1 MKDKNITMP
10 GRSWLHNCLQS
21 IQQQAF
27 YNTYWNSFTLLR
39 ADTDELKDKAYALRY
54 DVFCRENGFIDP
66 SRFPDERER
75 DEFDDTAVHHL
86 LIHKESG
93 KAAGTVRVLLPNEKR
108 PLTSFELQKLCDH
121 PLLQIENRA
130 LGLAEI
136 SRLCMARDFR
146 RRPRDGHVLPS
157 YYEQEWGEDGRPQS
171 AMRFFRRRIPY
182 APLGL
187 MMAAYETV
195 LAAGLLDVV
204 SAVEPAQFRTL
215 KRIGLSYRVLGPRIN
230 LQGSQQ
236 PFIFNIKAALDTIA
250 AENPECWE
258 LVSDRG
264 RLHHRANELQ
274 QNHWQDEIFDD
285 VCKEMILRKLI

>member
-1 MKDKNITMP
+1 MRDRHIPITA
-10 GRSWLHNCLQS
+10 RSWIHACLQS

-27 YNTYWNSFTLLR
+27 YNTYWNSFTIIR
-39 ADTDELKDKAYALRY
+39 ADTDEQKDKAYALRY

-66 SRFPDERER
+66 ARYPDERER
-75 DEFDDTAVHHL
+75 DEFDERAVHHL
-86 LIHKESG
+86 LIHKETG
-93 KAAGTVRVLLPNEKR
+93 KVAGTVRVLLPDERR

-136 SRLCMARDFR
+136 SRLCMARDYR

-157 YYEQEWGEDGRPQS
+157 YYEQEWGDADKPS
-171 AMRFFRRRIPY
+171 TAMRFFRRRIPY

-195 LAAGLLDVV
+195 LGAGLLDVV
-204 SAVEPAQFRTL
+204 SSVEPGQFRTM
-215 KRIGLSYRVLGPRIN
+215 KRIGLSYRVLGPRLN
-230 LQGSQQ
+230 HQGSQQ
-236 PFIFNIKAALDTIA
+236 PFIYNLKTTLDTVA

-258 LVSDRG
+258 LLSDRG

-274 QNHWQDEIFDD
+274 QNHWQDEIFDE